1 MCIGTA
7 KSRLPLD
14 EAPDFFNPVI
24 LGRILG
30 INVNK
35 AYKLAK
41 SPGFPAKRIG
51 KKKIIISKTGLMKWM
66 ESGQ

>member
-1 MCIGTA
+1 M
-7 KSRLPLD
+7 
-14 EAPDFFNPVI
+14 